1 MNTLNNQLLFEN
13 CFVLCERNWKKRWF
27 PLANRLS
34 FLVYVS
40 IMCLP
45 RPSLYRPRHYFWHF
59 FLTCTS
65 HSSHSLWPTSMRA
78 GEAWHSP
85 EALSQSWAAGVWGS
99 SLQFCSV
106 LAASFLLPPPL
117 LILPF
122 YFQPASEYNTEEPC
136 AVNRDTHPWVYT
148 HIHTFKSHW
157 KRQDQRQKEEQTP
170 LRCWAWL
177 HVPLDTDGR
186 TQDICCLLFMEGP
199 SATLH
204 ALFILRLLKGHS
216 QEPQGKRTN
225 EMENGTHC
233 IYCMQASVCLSMCMK
248 DSACMLLH
256 VHVQWECPLIVQSWA
271 LLFFPSFL
279 IECVLFAQLELV
291 QCEGDREA
299 ILFHWNLS
307 HNKDITESDV
317 NFLSDLMTMQNVIM

>member
-1 MNTLNNQLLFEN
+1 MYLPFLPLSLAHLHEGRGSLALAWSSQPVLGSWGLGELPAVLQCAGSLFS
-13 CFVLCERNWKKRWF
+13 
-27 PLANRLS
+27 LA
-34 FLVYVS
+34 
-40 IMCLP
+40 
-45 RPSLYRPRHYFWHF
+45 
-59 FLTCTS
+59 
-65 HSSHSLWPTSMRA
+65 
-78 GEAWHSP
+78 
-85 EALSQSWAAGVWGS
+85 
-99 SLQFCSV
+99 
-106 LAASFLLPPPL
+106 PPL

-204 ALFILRLLKGHS
+204 ALFILRLVKGHS
-216 QEPQGKRTN
+216 QEPRGKRTN

-233 IYCMQASVCLSMCMK
+233 IYCMQASVSVCMK
-248 DSACMLLH
+248 NSACMLLH
-256 VHVQWECPLIVQSWA
+256 VHVRWECPLIVQSWA
-271 LLFFPSFL
+271 ALFFFSFL
-279 IECVLFAQLELV
+279 IECGLFAQLELV

-299 ILFHWNLS
+299 ILFNWSLS
-307 HNKDITESDV
+307 HIKTLQKAMWTSSQIWWQCRMSLCYV
-317 NFLSDLMTMQNVIM
+317 ICLHILRCILSWWALN